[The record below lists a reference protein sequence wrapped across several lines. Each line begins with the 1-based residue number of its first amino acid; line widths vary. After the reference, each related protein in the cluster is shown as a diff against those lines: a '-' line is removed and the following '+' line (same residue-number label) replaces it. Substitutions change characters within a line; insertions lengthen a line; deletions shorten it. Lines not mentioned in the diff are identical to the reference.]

1 MIDLIMPIFILHLV
15 GVPMP
20 VVQMKCTAAGLNGG
34 LLETPDAVVSTST
47 PNTIDSQVEIDT
59 EQGATLA
66 EESSPHGAAAA
77 GGGPAAKDHP
87 DYEPFCKTLRAGV
100 PMPVGQMKGSADG
113 RDGSWIENPDT
124 VVSERTK

>member
-1 MIDLIMPIFILHLV
+1 MLDLMMPIFIHHLV

-20 VVQMKCTAAGLNGG
+20 VVQMKCTAAGLNGS

-66 EESSPHGAAAA
+66 EESSP
-77 GGGPAAKDHP
+77 PMLP
-87 DYEPFCKTLRAGV
+87 LEEELRRRIIRI
-100 PMPVGQMKGSADG
+100 M
-113 RDGSWIENPDT
+113 NPSSKCFEL
-124 VVSERTK
+124 VCLCLLYK

>member
-1 MIDLIMPIFILHLV
+1 MLDLMMPIFIHHLV

-66 EESSPHGAAAA
+66 EESSPPGGAAA
-77 GGGPAAKDHP
+77 GGRTAAKDHP
-87 DYEPFCKTLRAGV
+87 GYEPFFKMLRVGV
-100 PMPVGQMKGSADG
+100 PMAVVQMKCSAAG
-113 RDGSWIENPDT
+113 LDGSLIENPDAI
-124 VVSERTK
+124 VS